1 MTLLLRTLTLK
12 SKPNFGFV
20 EYKYLTIDELIN
32 MRKYKE
38 LIQWYYNLSMI
49 NYTEDILNILKISP
63 EMYREAMNRFYS
75 DYTDVQKMQA
85 YNNAALIVEQRNKK
99 SYIQDCRIYSKSK
112 MKGKNN
118 GR

>member
-1 MTLLLRTLTLK
+1 
-12 SKPNFGFV
+12 
-20 EYKYLTIDELIN
+20 
-32 MRKYKE
+32 
-38 LIQWYYNLSMI
+38 MI
-49 NYTEDILNILKISP
+49 NYTEDILNILKISPEFRIAKPGKAP